1 MCVWV
6 SFALESYVC
15 DRKIFLISFF
25 PCCLHSWLWLGVV
38 VAVTVAAGASNLFHR
53 LWIKCRIQKR
63 KKRTSRELC
72 QKKKLRAS
80 SCIMCRY
87 AYSSLFCLILIF
99 FFILSCF
106 LQVWI
111 LRYGSLSSGIS
122 FFFLICE
129 LTDPTDGI
137 LQCRKELA
145 EYIHIEFIEWRRGR
159 VLELNNMIFNF
170 NARKTEDF
178 ELYKYKETQIKHIQ
192 CKKCD

>member
-1 MCVWV
+1 MSKEEVESKFVYYV
-6 SFALESYVC
+6 SLC
-15 DRKIFLISFF
+15 IFKF
-25 PCCLHSWLWLGVV
+25 V
-38 VAVTVAAGASNLFHR
+38 LFNSH
-53 LWIKCRIQKR
+53 
-63 KKRTSRELC
+63 
-72 QKKKLRAS
+72 
-80 SCIMCRY
+80 
-87 AYSSLFCLILIF
+87 F
-99 FFILSCF
+99 FFYFVLLF
-106 LQVWI
+106 T
-111 LRYGSLSSGIS
+111 SLNIAIWFFIFGYF

>member
-1 MCVWV
+1 MQNT
-6 SFALESYVC
+6 E
-15 DRKIFLISFF
+15 
-25 PCCLHSWLWLGVV
+25 
-38 VAVTVAAGASNLFHR
+38 
-53 LWIKCRIQKR
+53 
-63 KKRTSRELC
+63 E
-72 QKKKLRAS
+72 KKKNEQRIMSKEEVESKFVYYVSL
-80 SCIMCRY
+80 CIFKFV
-87 AYSSLFCLILIF
+87 LFNSHF
-99 FFILSCF
+99 FFILSWF

>member
-1 MCVWV
+1 MQNT
-6 SFALESYVC
+6 E
-15 DRKIFLISFF
+15 
-25 PCCLHSWLWLGVV
+25 
-38 VAVTVAAGASNLFHR
+38 
-53 LWIKCRIQKR
+53 
-63 KKRTSRELC
+63 E
-72 QKKKLRAS
+72 KKKNEQRIMSKEEVESKFVYYVSL
-80 SCIMCRY
+80 CIFKFV
-87 AYSSLFCLILIF
+87 LFNSHF
-99 FFILSCF
+99 FFYFVLLF
-106 LQVWI
+106 T
-111 LRYGSLSSGIS
+111 SLNIAIWFFIFGYF

>member
-1 MCVWV
+1 MQNT
-6 SFALESYVC
+6 E
-15 DRKIFLISFF
+15 
-25 PCCLHSWLWLGVV
+25 
-38 VAVTVAAGASNLFHR
+38 
-53 LWIKCRIQKR
+53 
-63 KKRTSRELC
+63 E
-72 QKKKLRAS
+72 KKKNEQRIMSKEEVESKFVYYVSL
-80 SCIMCRY
+80 CIFKFV
-87 AYSSLFCLILIF
+87 LFNSHF
-99 FFILSCF
+99 FFYFVLLF
-106 LQVWI
+106 T
-111 LRYGSLSSGIS
+111 SLNIAIWFFIFGYF

-159 VLELNNMIFNF
+159 ALELNNMIFNF